1 MENKRN
7 KLQRPTTLRTSIHPP
22 STLEMFLLPIRTNKL
37 VDFLQTCAKQH
48 IGDERLER
56 FVPFGLDHHLP

>member
-1 MENKRN
+1 MESKR
-7 KLQRPTTLRTSIHPP
+7 KELQRPTTLRTSIHPH
-22 STLEMFLLPIRTNKL
+22 STLEFFYYLIHTNKL